1 MAMALAARGDFLAV
15 SAAGAAGL
23 AGGVL
28 VALVTDGEAVF
39 AGVGLWV
46 KGLVFTVDLETF
58 P

>member
-15 SAAGAAGL
+15 SAAGTAGL

-28 VALVTDGEAVF
+28 VALVTDGVAVF
-39 AGVGLWV
+39 AGVGLWG
-46 KGLVFTVDLETF
+46 KGVVLTAVLETF